1 MVASLDIINYWQDFL
16 SNQKPPISQ
25 KGWFLSGGTHDFKLQ
40 QVPSVTD
47 LISIT
52 NVIAER
58 NILFTIKIA
67 YVNIDKVL
75 AIC

>member
-1 MVASLDIINYWQDFL
+1 M
-16 SNQKPPISQ
+16 
-25 KGWFLSGGTHDFKLQ
+25 
-40 QVPSVTD
+40 TD

-52 NVIAER
+52 NVMAER
-58 NILFTIKIA
+58 NILFTIKTA